1 MVKRPSLFRKFELCA
16 HTEQDAQGLVFQ
28 SNSVFPAS
36 KPALR
41 SPCPSSAAQSSP
53 GPWGVAYFFPK
64 NTTPFLV

>member
-16 HTEQDAQGLVFQ
+16 HTEQDAQGLVIQ

-41 SPCPSSAAQSSP
+41 SPALRARPRAVQVR
-53 GPWGVAYFFPK
+53 GV
-64 NTTPFLV
+64 